1 MAEKIIS
8 VKNLG
13 FGFGKKQ
20 ILKNVTFDIV
30 EGDILAIIGPNGAGK
45 TMLVRSILGLDS
57 NYTGDITW
65 HKKPE
70 TSYVPQKI
78 SFEKGFPLTVKEFF
92 LFETGNDLNFWLPNK
107 KKENEIKQRL
117 DDVKIGHLINERL
130 GDLSQGEMQ
139 RMLIARSLLENP
151 KLIFFDEPAAGID
164 ISTEETVYNLLYDL
178 YKKLN
183 MTMVMVSHELS
194 IVYRFATKVIC
205 LNKDL
210 VCQGTP
216 QETLTPETLQ
226 EIFGHH
232 ASVHKHAHG
241 LEHDHPSLE
250 ISN

>member
-20 ILKNVTFDIV
+20 ILKNVSFDIS

-45 TMLVRSILGLDS
+45 TILIRSILGLND
-57 NYTGDITW
+57 NYTGDIVW
-65 HKKPE
+65 HKKLE
-70 TSYVPQKI
+70 TSYVPQKM

-92 LFETGNDLNFWLPNK
+92 LFEIGNDLNFWFPNK
-107 KKENEIKQRL
+107 KKEDEIKQRL
-117 DDVKIGHLINERL
+117 DDVKIGHLLNERL

-151 KLIFFDEPAAGID
+151 KIIFFDEPAAGID

-178 YKKLN
+178 YKKLGL
-183 MTMVMVSHELS
+183 TMVMVSHELS
-194 IVYRFATKVIC
+194 VVYRFATKVVC

-216 QETLTPETLQ
+216 QEALTPETLQ
-226 EIFGHH
+226 EVFGHH
-232 ASVHKHAHG
+232 ASVHRHINN
-241 LEHDHPSLE
+241 LEHDHQ
-250 ISN
+250 

>member
-13 FGFGKKQ
+13 VGFEKKQ
-20 ILKNVTFDIV
+20 ILKNITFDIS

-45 TMLVRSILGLDS
+45 TLLVKSILGLNS
-57 NYTGDITW
+57 NYTGDIVW
-65 HKKPE
+65 HRRPE

-92 LFETGNDLNFWLPNK
+92 LFETSSNLNFWLPNK
-107 KKENEIKQRL
+107 KHEEEIKHRL
-117 DDVKIGHLINERL
+117 DDVRIGHLINERL

-164 ISTEETVYNLLYDL
+164 LSTEETVYNLLYDL

-183 MTMVMVSHELS
+183 LTMVMVSHELS
-194 IVYRFATKVIC
+194 VVYRFATKVIC
-205 LNKDL
+205 LNKGL
-210 VCQGTP
+210 VCQGVP
-216 QETLTPETLQ
+216 QEVLTPEALQ

-232 ASVHKHAHG
+232 ASVYKHAHN
-241 LEHDHPSLE
+241 LEHDHQ
-250 ISN
+250 I

>member
-1 MAEKIIS
+1 MGEKIIS

-13 FGFGKKQ
+13 FGFGKRQ
-20 ILKNVTFDIV
+20 ILKNITFDIT
-30 EGDILAIIGPNGAGK
+30 EGDILAVIGPNGAGK
-45 TMLVRSILGLDS
+45 TMLVRSILGLND
-57 NYTGDITW
+57 NYTGDIVW

-70 TSYVPQKI
+70 TGYVPQKI

-92 LFETGNDLNFWLPNK
+92 LFETGSNLNFWWPNK
-107 KKENEIKQRL
+107 KKEEEIKQRL

-183 MTMVMVSHELS
+183 LTMVMVSHELS
-194 IVYRFATKVIC
+194 VVYRFATKVIC

-216 QETLTPETLQ
+216 QEVLTPEALQ
-226 EIFGHH
+226 EVFGHH
-232 ASVHKHAHG
+232 ASVYKHAHN
-241 LEHDHPSLE
+241 LEHDHS
-250 ISN
+250 S